1 MIIRPSNDPATPVA
15 APGPRPK
22 LHPDVLKLRVVSVL
36 TDLSSEMIFSIFA
49 KTIPAVT
56 NSMVPGL
63 KTQLVCGTF
72 SLLQLSTGPGPF
84 RRVG

>member
-1 MIIRPSNDPATPVA
+1 MIIRPSNEPATPVA
-15 APGPRPK
+15 APGHRPK
-22 LHPDVLKLRVVSVL
+22 LHPDVLKLGVVSFL
-36 TDLSSEMIFSIFA
+36 TDLSSEMIFSVFA
-49 KTIPAVT
+49 KTIPVVT

-72 SLLQLSTGPGPF
+72 SLLQLSTGLGPF